1 MPKDDTTGKG
11 QNTTNS
17 ADPVA
22 FLRDFDPEGRFNLVA
37 IDPETAFVTGRTF
50 RPKAW
55 DEMRTWVAERNGR
68 QNLYFTVNEPHP
80 TAPDK
85 KLLKDDIATIRAVYV
100 DADPIKDKPFDDE
113 RRRLLDL
120 ARATQSSP
128 CPPTF
133 VVDSGGGVQFFWRL
147 AEKLPAS
154 EHRQWAE
161 EQGRGLAHAVGGDA
175 VQNIDRIMRLPGT
188 VNIPD
193 AKKRARGRTEAGAR
207 LFAASSAAYTPGA
220 LSSYAAP
227 RSPDSDNLD
236 SAEDIAAIQRTLD
249 MHAIAAGPDQ
259 HLLARLATSALADPR
274 LQAILDG
281 KPLKG
286 EDQSGSAYRAALVAR
301 LCENGSFTPT
311 EYAAVAAK
319 HPQCNVNLEKDVPGG
334 WPRQFARDWCK
345 IGMKHAV
352 EHWLQ
357 PIEEDEPSPFD
368 VQHAKQTE
376 QEREEARI
384 AWEDPSDWD
393 YETTPP
399 TDWVVDGMIPRGEI
413 TLLLGTGGTG
423 KTLLAMQMA
432 TGLAAGTSVLGRPVK
447 KQKVMLFLCED
458 SADELKRRQR
468 SIDASLGLHRGNY
481 KGHLRTVSRKFEDN
495 ALFTWDNRA
504 NTFNLTPLWHSMR
517 NDATAFGADLI
528 VIDTLA
534 DVFGG
539 SEIDKQQVRK
549 FLNVC
554 LGKLVESTGGAV
566 LLLGHPSQSGMASG
580 EGTSGSRSWHDTVR
594 SRFYFER
601 ATKDR
606 KDAKRKLTNMKSQYG
621 QDGDQY
627 LLEWRKGAFDL
638 IMSSTAQP
646 VTQHGVRDMVVELDA
661 CVIDAVQRF
670 QAEGVSSSNNSRAG
684 NYLPPLIKRQF
695 ADKTAVCKTDEI
707 EACVTRLEACGK
719 IRFGQVGRKAN
730 RHAINGYVVCEVVGV
745 FG

>member
-1 MPKDDTTGKG
+1 MPKDNTPGGG
-11 QNTTNS
+11 QNPANS

-22 FLRDFDPEGRFNLVA
+22 FLQDFDAEGCFNLVA

-50 RPKAW
+50 APKDWDAMRAW
-55 DEMRTWVAERNGR
+55 LTERNGR
-68 QNLYFTVNEPHP
+68 QNLYFTVNEPYP

-85 KLLKDDIATIRAVYV
+85 KLAKGDIAAIRAVYV
-100 DADPIKDKPFDDE
+100 DADPHKDKLFDDE

-120 ARATQSSP
+120 ARAARSSS

-147 AEKLPAS
+147 AQKLPAS
-154 EHRQWAE
+154 GHRQWAE
-161 EQGRGLAHAVGGDA
+161 AQGRALAYAVGGDA

-193 AKKRARGRTEAGAR
+193 ATKRARGRTAAGAR
-207 LFAASSAAYTPGA
+207 VFAATGAVYTTDA
-220 LSSYAAP
+220 LSFYATP
-227 RSPDSDNLD
+227 RGPGSDHPDTSGN
-236 SAEDIAAIQRTLD
+236 IAAVQRTLD
-249 MHAIAAGPDQ
+249 MQAIAAGPGQ
-259 HLLARLATSALADPR
+259 NLLARLAAAALAEPR
-274 LQAILDG
+274 LQAVLDG

-286 EDQSGSAYRAALVAR
+286 ADQSGSAYRAALVAR
-301 LCENGSFTPT
+301 LCEHGGFTPT
-311 EYAAVAAK
+311 EYAAVATSLP
-319 HPQCNVNLEKDVPGG
+319 HCNTNKDIPGG
-334 WPRQFARDWCK
+334 WPRQFAREWCNV
-345 IGMKHAV
+345 GLMCAAERWFDPVPEV
-352 EHWLQ
+352 E
-357 PIEEDEPSPFD
+357 PNPFD
-368 VQHAKQTE
+368 VQHARHVGQA
-376 QEREEARI
+376 REEARI

-393 YETTPP
+393 YDTTPP
-399 TDWVVDGMIPRGEI
+399 ADWVVEGMIPRGEI

-432 TGLAAGTSVLGRPVK
+432 TGLAAGASVLGRPVK
-447 KQKVMLFLCED
+447 QQKVMLFLCED
-458 SADELKRRQR
+458 RAEELKRRQR
-468 SIDASLGLHRGNY
+468 SIDASLGLQRGRY

-495 ALFTWDNRA
+495 ALFTWDNRT
-504 NTFNLTPLWHSMR
+504 NTFTLTPLWHSMR
-517 NDATAFGADLI
+517 NDAAAFGADLI

-580 EGTSGSRSWHDTVR
+580 DGTSGSRSWHDTVR

-606 KDAKRKLTNMKSQYG
+606 KDSKRKLTNMKSQYG

-638 IMSSTAQP
+638 VMSSTAQP
-646 VTQHGVRDMVVELDA
+646 VAQHGVRDMEVELEL
-661 CVIDAVQRF
+661 CVIDAVRLL
-670 QAEGVSSSNNSRAG
+670 QAGGVSSSSSPRAG
-684 NYLPPLIKRQF
+684 NYLPSLIKRRF
-695 ADKTAVCKTDEI
+695 ADKVAVFKADAI
-707 EACVTRLEACGK
+707 EACVMRLEACGK
-719 IRFGQVGRKAN
+719 IRRGQVGRKAN
-730 RHAINGYVVCEVVGV
+730 RHAVNGYVVCEDAPTGV
-745 FG
+745 FD